1 MVRKGAYT
9 KGGEKASYLPADN
22 KKYHTLKILKQG
34 KKTQT
39 KLMEE
44 QDLNTTQ
51 WRNYSNILNKLTELK
66 WIEQIDSDESN
77 AKPFAITNK
86 GRAIADAFEKLLND
100 NPDISDEFKEGF
112 EMFTERRQNYT
123 ESSTD

>member
-1 MVRKGAYT
+1 MVRRGKYT
-9 KGGEKASYLPADN
+9 KGGKKASYLNEDN

-51 WRNYSNILNKLTELK
+51 WRNNSNILNKLTELK
-66 WIEQIDSDESN
+66 WIEQINSDESN